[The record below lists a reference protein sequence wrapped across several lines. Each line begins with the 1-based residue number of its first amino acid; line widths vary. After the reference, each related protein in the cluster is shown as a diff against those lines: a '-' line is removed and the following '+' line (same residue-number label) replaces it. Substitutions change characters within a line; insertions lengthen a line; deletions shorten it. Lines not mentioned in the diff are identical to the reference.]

1 MFKFIRERDAY
12 QKQQYDSSWPVI
24 PMRFFFFFLF
34 WLKTSRWRLRISC
47 SNNSCTHAVGED
59 LDRLIKIRQLE
70 KILIVWLRSDH
81 RILIR
86 LSKPSPTAWVHGVLL
101 QAILI
106 ILLWLKKKQI
116 IINKIKTKNNWTCVK
131 NRTKEEQVEEE
142 ENLLSTVDHH
152 RCYHSN
158 NGG

>member
-24 PMRFFFFFLF
+24 PMRFFFSFFF
-34 WLKTSRWRLRISC
+34 DWRLR
-47 SNNSCTHAVGED
+47 GED
-59 LDRLIKIRQLE
+59 SGFHAATTHVLMQLE

-131 NRTKEEQVEEE
+131 NRTKEEQRRKSAFYGGSPP
-142 ENLLSTVDHH
+142 LLSQ
-152 RCYHSN
+152 
-158 NGG
+158 